1 MISQFFG
8 IEYGRAACA
17 TPREDGPALAPAAVR
32 AMFPNAQWT
41 MVTPPHVDTA
51 TCMADRFG
59 ENTPVQRAIYENTP
73 TARHIMIGGDHSVN
87 FGHFSALADRMPDT
101 DLCMVYIDAHLDIH
115 SPESSR
121 AQASGAPHGC
131 NVRGLMG
138 DGDSRWLAIPKK
150 TPSLRPENMFYIGT
164 RSFEPA
170 EIEFVHD
177 NNIFMRHADQLQTIV
192 AVRDTVAL
200 VREKLAGRP
209 FVLSFD
215 FDGIDPKYFPDVLV
229 PENNGLSV
237 DAAMYMVDAFKD
249 AYGIEFVEYAPMG
262 DAQSAAIVRDLIT
275 IMAKQ

>member
-17 TPREDGPALAPAAVR
+17 TPCEGGPALAPAAVR
-32 AMFPNAQWT
+32 AMFPNTQWT
-41 MVTPPHVDTA
+41 MVTPPHVDIE

-87 FGHFSALADRMPDT
+87 FGHFSALADRTPDT

-150 TPSLRPENMFYIGT
+150 IPSLKPKNMFYIGT

-170 EIEFVHD
+170 EIEFVRD
-177 NNIFMRHADQLQTIV
+177 KNIFMRHADQLQTMS
-192 AVRDTVAL
+192 AVRDTVAT

-237 DAAMYMVDAFKD
+237 DAAMYMADAFKD

-262 DAQSAAIVRDLIT
+262 DAQSAAIVRDLIA
-275 IMAKQ
+275 IAMNQ